1 MKYWVEVDGELFEVE
16 SDAPVEI
23 NQVVDGVYSVLVNGR
38 TWLISLEE
46 GQDGMVLEDGHR
58 QYHVRI
64 QRAIGSRETFQ
75 KQHSHADIRSPIP
88 GLVVKVLVEEGQ
100 RVEKGQSLVIIEAM
114 KMRNHIKSPMDG
126 VVRDIKVAEG
136 KAVGMREF
144 LMRIES

>member
-23 NQVVDGVYSVLVNGR
+23 NQVMNGVYSISSGGR
-38 TWLISLEE
+38 TWLISMEE
-46 GQDGMVLEDGHR
+46 GQDGIVLEDGHR

-64 QRAIGSRETFQ
+64 QRARGSRETFQ

-126 VVRDIKVAEG
+126 VVKDIKVSEG
-136 KAVGMREF
+136 NAVGMREY

>member
-23 NQVVDGVYSVLVNGR
+23 NQVMDGVYSISSGGR
-38 TWLISLEE
+38 TWLIFMEE
-46 GQDGMVLEDGHR
+46 GQDGIVLEDGHR

-126 VVRDIKVAEG
+126 VVKDIKVSEG
-136 KAVGMREF
+136 KAVGMREY